1 MYGHQVAAAF
11 VSVSIVRGRKTGAI
25 EERKGERKEAVR
37 AERSVV
43 GTYRSSYV
51 VSLKDALVVG
61 HGAV

>member
-37 AERSVV
+37 AERSVIGKRV
-43 GTYRSSYV
+43 SFSSYV
-51 VSLKDALVVG
+51 MT
-61 HGAV
+61 